1 MILYLDEKEKYDPT
15 GFRDSIIQG
24 LDKAGTD
31 LDAIS
36 KFLDTAGSKL
46 DYRRY
51 GEALFDILIAGGLL
65 GKSFLYHKVKVAFSS
80 KTDCYKYAFG

>member
-1 MILYLDEKEKYDPT
+1 MLLYLDEKEKYDPT

-65 GKSFLYHKVKVAFSS
+65 GKSYDFVSQSQSWFQL
-80 KTDCYKYAFG
+80 

>member
-1 MILYLDEKEKYDPT
+1 MLA
-15 GFRDSIIQG
+15 G
-24 LDKAGTD
+24 LEKAGTD

-51 GEALFDILIAGGLL
+51 GEVLFDILIAGGLL
-65 GKSFLYHKVKVAFSS
+65 IPGGSIAQDGDKQVRTKVCVFTQAGDIESMRKFDQVNF
-80 KTDCYKYAFG
+80 CL

>member
-1 MILYLDEKEKYDPT
+1 MLL
-15 GFRDSIIQG
+15 G
-24 LDKAGTD
+24 LDKAGSD
-31 LDAIS
+31 LDAVS

-65 GKSFLYHKVKVAFSS
+65 GKKIMSFNIYSHPDNRMLDFFHTKSFLLSITARRNNYHTV
-80 KTDCYKYAFG
+80 